1 MPHHSG
7 DKMRKQRGDVRQDG
21 CVLLVATLLLSG
33 AALLASG
40 AAASP
45 AHHPAGLGQV
55 LTSKDHGQIYGFD
68 IDQAGD
74 DGVLTTAQDTT
85 GNNVLVSMETFDQNT
100 GKIVKSFKVQNGP
113 RNTYSVDGIFA
124 GDVAL
129 VTHYIVPN
137 GSIYA
142 KRKYDVMNPV
152 TANKFTCAWTPPL
165 RDVDIQLAAENQ
177 DTSTSVVYVIELKKN
192 DAPALIVS
200 DVATNTFGK
209 VIPLDPSV
217 FGLCN
222 GPQLAQYTAKNMAVV
237 AASPD
242 CGAVG
247 GDPPVNALV
256 DLATGAT
263 TNFNGYNNG
272 FYHAGY
278 VNGLAVDPNS
288 GVAATTTELNSQVEF
303 YNLKK
308 QTGITAVQLPCTN
321 NVDQSNSGTS
331 IANDPVNKLFLVV
344 DPDYCDGSEGGAIV
358 VYDEAGNEI
367 EAITGFSFPQ
377 DVVVDPPPRINP
389 GKRMGWVFGG
399 PAGQV
404 DQLQQ
409 FFY

>member
-1 MPHHSG
+1 M
-7 DKMRKQRGDVRQDG
+7 KRRIATR
-21 CVLLVATLLLSG
+21 LLPG
-33 AALLASG
+33 AAVVVTVSLSVGSATP
-40 AAASP
+40 SP
-45 AHHPAGLGQV
+45 SHPARHPAGLGKV

-68 IDQAGD
+68 INQAGD
-74 DGVLTTAQDTT
+74 DGVLTTAQDTS
-85 GNNVLVSMETFDQNT
+85 GSNVLVSMETFDQNT
-100 GKIVKSFKVQNGP
+100 GKIVKSFKVQDGP
-113 RNTYSVDGIFA
+113 RNTYSVNGIFA

-129 VTHYIVPN
+129 VTHFIVPQ

-142 KRKYDVMNPV
+142 KRKYQVMNPV
-152 TANKFTCAWTPPL
+152 TANKFTGAWTPPL
-165 RDVDIQLAAENQ
+165 KDVDIQLAAKNQ
-177 DTSTSVVYVIELKKN
+177 DSATSVVYAIELKNN
-192 DAPALIVS
+192 DVPDLIVS

-209 VIPLDPSV
+209 VIPLDPAV

-222 GPQLAQYTAKNMAVV
+222 GSQLAQYTARNMAVV

-256 DLATGAT
+256 DIATGKIT
-263 TNFNGYNNG
+263 QFNGYNNG

-278 VNGLAVDPNS
+278 VNGLAIDPNT
-288 GVAATTTELNSQVEF
+288 GIAATATELNSQVEF

-308 QTGITAVQLPCTN
+308 QKGITFVQLPCTN
-321 NVDQSNSGTS
+321 NTDQSNSGTT

-367 EAITGFSFPQ
+367 EAITGFSFAS
-377 DVVVDPPPRINP
+377 DVVINPPPRINP

-399 PAGQV
+399 PGGSV